1 MRQFRRS
8 ARIRS
13 QILRDIQA
21 LLEHETA
28 ANLDSLVTF
37 TDVEVTEDLKF
48 AKVFYSVL
56 GDDKSKEKT
65 SKYLNRI
72 RGRVQS
78 RLGRLLSIKNTPEIT
93 FEFDPSIERAIKI
106 EKILNDIAGEKKSE
120 DEENT

>member
-8 ARIRS
+8 ARIQS

-48 AKVFYSVL
+48 AKIFYSVL

-65 SKYLNRI
+65 SKYLNRV

-78 RLGRLLSIKNTPEIT
+78 KLGRLLRIKNTPEIT
-93 FEFDPSIERAIKI
+93 FEFDPSIERALKI
-106 EKILNDIAGEKKSE
+106 EKILNDIAGEKKSD

>member
-8 ARIRS
+8 ARIKS
-13 QILRDIQA
+13 QILRDVQL

-37 TDVEVTEDLKF
+37 TDVEITEDLKS

-56 GDDKSKEKT
+56 GDDSSKDRA
-65 SKYLNRI
+65 SNYLNRI
-72 RGRVQS
+72 RGRVQAQ
-78 RLGRLLSIKNTPEIT
+78 LGRLLRIKNTPEII

-106 EKILNDIAGEKKSE
+106 EKILDDLAADRKD
-120 DEENT
+120 DEEENS